1 MQRFLR
7 STTLFAVCLGS
18 LLVAVLGGSAQAEDI
33 FVNGGNLAGGD
44 GSSANPF
51 PTITQALVKARVDRP
66 ALPSTEMIII
76 HVAHVAGGYRGTY
89 NTPVPEGFEPL
100 PLILDVPNLEL
111 RGETVLTF
119 DASGLPTDF
128 ERGTETMLT
137 ASPPLMGGTV
147 ESTQFLFLM
156 GPTSTVLDGSNVSV
170 DQFVLDGG
178 LPVGALLDADSEAG
192 FGGADIGVDRAQG
205 FAIHNNVLTGTRFGV
220 FARASTGSL
229 QHNLITGGS
238 AGAILKAGNKASPA
252 SYIFSQNRSAGNFSV
267 GVLVT
272 GSASLA
278 VLDPALLPI
287 ASGTIFDESAAT
299 VSGNDLSNNNLA
311 PSFSAGLRCFQ
322 DAPRLPAGQSTS
334 HVTVSVTGN
343 RIANN
348 SVGIH
353 VDAGFPRRAYPQ
365 VLTGTF
371 QGAFQNNQV
380 VGNALAPALITFT
393 RNEAALDQSLLT
405 EWKYLQQSTF
415 QLTVSD
421 GELNGFLF
429 DNPVT
434 DPFSG
439 TVLNNNLEV
448 NNLSLTGRNIP

>member
-7 STTLFAVCLGS
+7 SNAVFAACLGS
-18 LLVAVLGGSAQAEDI
+18 LLVAVLAGSAQAEDI
-33 FVNGGNLAGGD
+33 YVNGGNPAGGD

-51 PTITQALVKARVDRP
+51 QTITQALVEARADRL
-66 ALPSTEMIII
+66 ALPSTETIVI
-76 HVAHVAGGYRGTY
+76 HVAHVAGGYHGTY
-89 NTPVPEGFEPL
+89 NRPVPKGFEAL
-100 PLILDVPNLEL
+100 PLILDVANLEL

-119 DASGLPTDF
+119 DASGLPTGF
-128 ERGTETMLT
+128 VSGTETMLT
-137 ASPPLMGGTV
+137 ASPALMGANG
-147 ESTQFLFLM
+147 FLLLM

-170 DQFVLDGG
+170 DHFVLDGG
-178 LPVGALLDADSEAG
+178 LPVGDAAPKAG
-192 FGGADIGVDRAQG
+192 FGGTNIGVDRAQG
-205 FAIHNNVLTGTRFGV
+205 LAIHDNVLTGALFGV
-220 FARASTGSL
+220 FARASRGSL

-238 AGAILKAGNKASPA
+238 AGAVLRAGNEASPA
-252 SYIFSQNRSAGNFSV
+252 SYTFSQNRSAGNFST
-267 GVLVT
+267 GVLVS
-272 GSASLA
+272 GSASLT

-287 ASGTIFDESAAT
+287 TSGTIFDESAAT
-299 VSGNDLSNNNLA
+299 VSGNDLSDNNLI

-322 DAPRLPAGQSTS
+322 DVPDLPAGQSTS

-380 VGNALAPALITFT
+380 VGNALTPALITFT
-393 RNEAALDQSLLT
+393 RNEAALNQSLLT

-421 GELNGFLF
+421 GELDGFLF